1 MDRSTGLR
9 ATENLL
15 NRNSKSSSVG
25 RRTKEPSDPESTL
38 RSASKNKNVIMPRS
52 LCDTDRDV
60 SVLRDRPEDKR
71 SKTGLSVIT
80 GAHQRGAAAQYSQ
93 VHEPDV
99 GVNNDDREEY
109 EDELAEVTQREVEFD
124 EICDVSCS
132 ESDCEIEPSDDVNQT
147 SAAELEVCKDT
158 DSSRWLQVDS
168 DISFRR
174 QHRTRSSAVSDKPAR
189 HISTEQRL
197 SKEKE
202 ELERET
208 ERCCSELQKI
218 THGVSE
224 NSNKDKVL
232 QSATLTNSDT
242 AKSEDKRS
250 GDRRV
255 LSTTDMCSLPKQTE
269 DNRHPKIESKNLP
282 RSEYYRSGKG
292 VYFETDKFHRSHTPP
307 NDTINSTKAYRHS
320 GREERRFCNVDRHRA
335 DDDSPVERQFS
346 SRFEKMR
353 APSAVTK
360 CNISDKKLIERH
372 GRSDKCSDLTDDN
385 SDDSSQYRRSRH
397 RTNRIRYRR
406 HNHCDSSS
414 DSSESRSIGR
424 SCHKGKRNMKPD
436 KFNGTT
442 SLETFLMQFSN
453 CSDYNKWSEKDRIA
467 HLRWSLTGCA
477 AQLLWGTEGLSYK
490 QLVEKLKARFGA
502 EGMEERFETE
512 LRCRRRKPNES
523 LRELAQDIRRLMILA
538 YPEEKSRMA
547 EHMARDYFLVAL
559 DDPELELKVREREP
573 PTMDAAVKIAQRYE
587 VFKDAVSRPSNMRY
601 KSSRQVIES
610 DRHSPSISLEER
622 VAKIEQSICAITST
636 DAATK
641 YEHKS
646 NDSTKDKRKNKQ
658 RARATTV
665 VKDDEWRGDMLKK
678 MHDLEA
684 AQIATE
690 AQSKKIAAENDAL
703 QKEVGRLRCLEQLRS
718 VPASS
723 VTDHQMTKLQRT
735 TNNHHERLK
744 RCFNCGE
751 PGHYARNCSGP
762 PRQNTNTTEIRHDET
777 AILHVSGT
785 SEFANHGNSAHDSYL
800 HGVLGNKICDCLLD
814 TGSEVCLLPKSLVDP
829 SSIRRTN
836 RSLKAANGTPITTLG
851 ETTLTLTIGNF
862 VTQVTGLVS
871 DHVSEVMLGIDW
883 LVANDAIW
891 DFSRSTIWLG
901 GQSFTLVS
909 KTDKKSWCRRVTL
922 QENMVVPP
930 RAEAD
935 IPTKVVFHRLPT
947 TADDGLWGTELNYI
961 NPGLHVARTIIPDN
975 RWSDIPIRV
984 MNVSEKPIFLKSG
997 SAIADLHPVEI
1008 VDKNPALFSGLTQD
1022 SDISEPKSV
1031 ADEQNEVPDFIEKL
1045 VDGVD
1050 DSLPESACLALCEI
1064 LKERIDVFSQ
1074 SEYDLGRTDIIAH
1087 QINTGD
1093 ARPVRQPLR
1102 RYPPAHIEAISKH
1115 IDNML
1120 AQGIVES
1127 AASPWAS
1134 NIVLVRK
1141 KDGSLRCCIDY
1152 RQLNS
1157 VTRKDAYP
1165 LPRIDTCL
1173 DAMSSAVWFST
1184 FDLRQ
1189 SYHQVIVDPKDR
1201 DKTAFICHRGMFR
1214 YRTMPFG
1221 LCNAGATFQRL
1232 MDIVMSG
1239 LHLDVCLVYLDD
1251 IILFSRTVEE
1261 HLERLVTV
1269 LNRLKSAGLKL
1280 KPEKCSLFR
1289 RSVSFLGHV
1298 ISEAGIAT
1306 DPVKTKAVAEW
1317 PVPTSLK
1324 EVRSFIGLASYYR
1337 RFVKGFAALA
1347 APLHA
1352 LTKKGQSF
1360 VWTADA
1366 QSSFDALKEALT
1378 SPPILTMPN
1387 DSGEFVLD
1395 TDASDKTIGSVLSQ
1409 IQDGVER
1416 VIAYASRSLDKREC
1430 NYCIT
1435 RKELLSVVHS
1445 VKYFKQ
1451 YLMGR
1456 HFKIRTDHAALT
1468 WLRHTPQ
1475 PVGQQGR
1482 WLEILEEYD
1491 FSIEHRPGVRHG
1503 NADGISRRPCP
1514 VKTCACR
1521 KGLDMEVNSMNEFR
1535 ALADLFSAG
1544 PADHHASADNPVELV
1559 NECAANSLVCHAI
1572 SNDDDTIPRWSG
1584 EGLRVAQ
1591 NDDPYISCII
1601 NLLQQSSEKP
1611 PWDTV
1616 SLRSND
1622 IKVLWHMWPRLQI
1635 RDGLLKRRFE
1645 TPDGLSVKWQI
1656 VLPASLRQDFLTT
1669 IHTGMS
1675 GAHLAR
1681 RKTAASI
1688 QARAY
1693 WPTWSSDLDIFL
1705 RSCIPCARYH
1715 RGRIPRN
1722 ASLQPSL
1729 VGEVW
1734 ERVSIDITGP
1744 HPKSS
1749 RSNCYILTLVDHF
1762 SKWAEAIPLRN
1773 HTAPVVA
1780 RALMVHVF
1788 SRYGAPN
1795 QLLFDRG
1802 SEFESEL
1809 FSQLMEW
1816 MEIDKLR
1823 TTVFKPS
1830 TNAVVERFHRTLN
1843 SMLAK
1848 SISESQRDWDE
1859 RLPLVLAAYRAT
1871 AHSSTGF
1878 TPNRLFL
1885 GREVRLPVDLIMG
1898 LPVEDGPASQT
1909 TDEYVANLQQQSMA
1923 AFELARKHLHAN
1935 AERRKATYD
1944 IRSKGVKFSV
1954 GDWVWYLYPRRYQGK
1969 SIKWQKCYTGPYLI
1983 VRVIQPVN
1991 CVLQRSAKSKPFVV
2005 HFDKLKKCYGPT
2017 PSSWLSAETSIPGR
2031 TDEPDHVDSNA
2042 VTSSEEITPRC
2053 RAGSSN
2059 LSNVLRYDNDS
2070 GPKVTHTYNTR
2081 RHTIPPLYLS
2091 DYVVY

>member
-1 MDRSTGLR
+1 M
-9 ATENLL
+9 
-15 NRNSKSSSVG
+15 
-25 RRTKEPSDPESTL
+25 
-38 RSASKNKNVIMPRS
+38 ASKKKNVIMHRS

-60 SVLRDRPEDKR
+60 SVLRARSGDEYSKSDR
-71 SKTGLSVIT
+71 SVIT
-80 GAHQRGAAAQYSQ
+80 GAQRGAAAQYSQ
-93 VHEPDV
+93 IQDPDV
-99 GVNNDDREEY
+99 DVNIEEY
-109 EDELAEVTQREVEFD
+109 QDELSEMTHKEAEFSV
-124 EICDVSCS
+124 ISDVPCS
-132 ESDCEIEPSDDVNQT
+132 ESECQIEPTDDIDETTV
-147 SAAELEVCKDT
+147 AELGLCKDM
-158 DSSRWLQVDS
+158 DMPRWRQVDS
-168 DISFRR
+168 DIAFQR
-174 QHRTRSSAVSDKPAR
+174 QRKTRSSAVVDNPACR
-189 HISTEQRL
+189 ILTEQQL
-197 SKEKE
+197 SEKKEK
-202 ELERET
+202 LEREI
-208 ERCCSELQKI
+208 ERCRTELQTI

-224 NSNKDKVL
+224 NSSKNKVRK
-232 QSATLTNSDT
+232 SATSTNSDT
-242 AKSEDKRS
+242 AKCEEKRS
-250 GDRRV
+250 GDRHNPLTIDRRS
-255 LSTTDMCSLPKQTE
+255 LSKHVE
-269 DNRHPKIESKNLP
+269 DNRHPKVESKDLP
-282 RSEYYRSGKG
+282 RLGHHRIGNR
-292 VYFETDKFHRSHTPP
+292 VYSETDKFHRSHTPLD
-307 NDTINSTKAYRHS
+307 DTNNSSKAYLHS
-320 GREERRFCNVDRHRA
+320 RSGERRFSKIDRRRI
-335 DDDSPVERQFS
+335 DDDSPNEWRFS
-346 SRFEKMR
+346 SKYEKAK
-353 APSAVTK
+353 APLAVTK
-360 CNISDKKLIERH
+360 VDVSDKKLTDRGE
-372 GRSDKCSDLTDDN
+372 RSDKCSDSTDDN
-385 SDDSSQYRRSRH
+385 SDDPSHYRRSFRCTKRGSIRH
-397 RTNRIRYRR
+397 HR
-406 HNHCDSSS
+406 HNHRETSA
-414 DSSESRSIGR
+414 DSSESTSIDRSY
-424 SCHKGKRNMKPD
+424 HKSKRDIKPD

-453 CSDYNKWSEKDRIA
+453 CSDYNKWSEKDRVA

-490 QLVEKLKARFGA
+490 QLVKKLRARFGA

-523 LRELAQDIRRLMILA
+523 LRELAQDIRKLMTLA

-573 PTMDAAVKIAQRYE
+573 LTMDAAVKIAQRYE
-587 VFKDAVSRPSNMRY
+587 VFKDAVSRPSNTRY
-601 KSSRQVIES
+601 RNSRQVIES
-610 DRHSPSISLEER
+610 SRQSPSDSLEER
-622 VAKIEQSICAITST
+622 VAKIEQSVCAKTST
-636 DAATK
+636 DTMSN
-641 YEHKS
+641 ERKS
-646 NDSTKDKRKNKQ
+646 NNSKQDKRKEKQ

-665 VKDDEWRGDMLKK
+665 VKEDSWKDNLLKK
-678 MHDLEA
+678 MNDLEA
-684 AQIATE
+684 AQIASV

-723 VTDHQMTKLQRT
+723 VTERQMTTPQRT
-735 TNNHHERLK
+735 SSNRYERP
-744 RCFNCGE
+744 RNCFNCGE
-751 PGHYARNCSGP
+751 PGHYAKNCCQP
-762 PRQNTNTTEIRHDET
+762 PRRNTNTTESHGNET
-777 AILHVSGT
+777 VTFSVSGT
-785 SEFANHGNSAHDSYL
+785 SESVNHSSYTHDSYL
-800 HGVLGNKICDCLLD
+800 HGILGNKPCDCLLD
-814 TGSEVCLLPKSLVDP
+814 TGSEVCLLPESLVDP
-829 SSIRRTN
+829 LSIRRTT

-851 ETTLTLTIGNF
+851 ETTLALTIGNF
-862 VTQVTGLVS
+862 VTDVTGLVS

-883 LVANDAIW
+883 LVANNAIW
-891 DFSRSTIWLG
+891 NFRRSSIWLG
-901 GQSFTLVS
+901 GQSFSLVN
-909 KTDKKSWCRRVTL
+909 KTDRKTWCRRVTL
-922 QENMVVPP
+922 QENVVVPP

-947 TADDGLWGTELNYI
+947 AADDGLWGTDLNYI
-961 NPGLHVARTIIPDN
+961 NPGLHVARTVIPEN
-975 RWSDIPIRV
+975 RWSDLPIRV
-984 MNVSEKPIFLKSG
+984 MNVSEEPIFLRSG
-997 SAIADLHPVEI
+997 STVADLHQVEI
-1008 VDKNPALFSGLTQD
+1008 VGKDHLFSLPNHD
-1022 SDISEPKSV
+1022 SDISKPKRI
-1031 ADEQNEVPDFIEKL
+1031 ANKQDEVPDFIEKL

-1050 DSLPESACLALCEI
+1050 DSLHESACLALREI
-1064 LKERIDVFSQ
+1064 LKDRVDVFSQ
-1074 SEYDLGRTDIIAH
+1074 SEYDLGRTDIITH
-1087 QINTGD
+1087 QIDTGD
-1093 ARPVRQPLR
+1093 ARPVRQALR

-1115 IDNML
+1115 IDSML
-1120 AQGIVES
+1120 SQGIVES

-1261 HLERLVTV
+1261 HLERLVIV
-1269 LNRLKSAGLKL
+1269 LNRLRSAGLKL

-1298 ISEAGIAT
+1298 VSEAGIAT

-1352 LTKKGQSF
+1352 LSKKGQSF
-1360 VWTADA
+1360 AWTADA

-1378 SPPILTMPN
+1378 SPPILAMPN
-1387 DSGEFVLD
+1387 DSGEFILD
-1395 TDASDKTIGSVLSQ
+1395 TDASDTTIGSVLSQ

-1430 NYCIT
+1430 NYCVT

-1468 WLRHTPQ
+1468 WLRHTPE
-1475 PVGQQGR
+1475 PIGQQSR
-1482 WLEILEEYD
+1482 WLEVLEEYD
-1491 FSIEHRPGVRHG
+1491 YSIEHRPGARHG
-1503 NADGISRRPCP
+1503 NADGLSRRPCP

-1521 KGLDMEVNSMNEFR
+1521 QEPDVAVKDVSKFQSRVE
-1535 ALADLFSAG
+1535 LFSAG
-1544 PADHHASADNPVELV
+1544 PADRHVSADNAAEVI
-1559 NECAANSLVCHAI
+1559 NECAADSFVCHSI
-1572 SNDDDTIPRWSG
+1572 SNDVEAIPPWSVD
-1584 EGLRVAQ
+1584 GLRVAQ
-1591 NDDPYISCII
+1591 NNDSDISCII
-1601 NLLQQSSEKP
+1601 NLMQQSSAKP

-1616 SLRSND
+1616 SLKSSD
-1622 IKVLWHMWPRLQI
+1622 VKVLWHMWPRLQM

-1669 IHTGMS
+1669 VHTGMS

-1705 RSCIPCARYH
+1705 RSCVPCARYH
-1715 RGRIPRN
+1715 RGAIPRN

-1788 SRYGAPN
+1788 SRFGAPR
-1795 QLLFDRG
+1795 QLLSDRG
-1802 SEFESEL
+1802 SEFESEM
-1809 FSQLMEW
+1809 FSELMNW

-1871 AHSSTGF
+1871 SHSSTGF

-1885 GREVRLPVDLIMG
+1885 GREVRLPVDLLMG

-1909 TDEYVANLQQQSMA
+1909 ADEYVANLQRQSLA
-1923 AFELARKHLHAN
+1923 AFELARNHLRAN
-1935 AERRKATYD
+1935 AERRKANYD
-1944 IRSKGVKFSV
+1944 IRSKGVKFLA

-1983 VRVIQPVN
+1983 VRVIEPVN

-2017 PSSWLSAETSIPGR
+2017 PSSWLSVETSSPER
-2031 TDEPDHVDSNA
+2031 ADDPVYVDSNA
-2042 VTSSEEITPRC
+2042 TAADEEIEVPQSRE
-2053 RAGSSN
+2053 GSTTVS
-2059 LSNVLRYDNDS
+2059 DCDC
-2070 GPKVTHTYNTR
+2070 GPNISHTHNTR
-2081 RHTIPPLYLS
+2081 RRTQPPLYLS
-2091 DYVVY
+2091 DFIVV